1 MKLTL
6 RSLLVLIALALPAG
20 AETLSGRARVIDGD
34 TLAIGAEHVRLFG
47 IDAPEHGQTCD
58 RSGRV
63 WACGQHATQALAA
76 LAGKGA
82 LVCDVQDRDRYGR
95 AVSVCMAGGTDLA
108 EALVQQGAAVAYRR
122 YSLRYVAAETRARA
136 QRSGI
141 WSGQM
146 VTPEAYRHGTDAAA
160 AEPGCAIKGNIGTRG
175 RIYHLPGQADYAATR
190 INEARGEAWFCS
202 EAEARAAGF
211 RKARR

>member
-1 MKLTL
+1 MLIF
-6 RSLLVLIALALPAG
+6 RSLIVLIFLAG
-20 AETLSGRARVIDGD
+20 SVRAETVTGRVRVIDGD

-47 IDAPEHGQTCD
+47 IDAPERDQTCD
-58 RSGRV
+58 RDGRP
-63 WACGQHATQALAA
+63 WDCGRDATRALTA
-76 LAGKGA
+76 LVGKGR
-82 LVCDVQDRDRYGR
+82 LVCEVQDRDRYGR
-95 AVSVCMAGGTDLA
+95 AVSVCAADGTDLA
-108 EALVQQGAAVAYRR
+108 EALVEQGAAVAYRR

-136 QRSGI
+136 RRLGV

-146 VTPEAYRHGTDAAA
+146 VLPETYRHGVEADSGVA
-160 AEPGCAIKGNIGTRG
+160 GCAIKGNIGTHG